1 MENTEHR
8 VQSQFSQRTSVWMR
22 MYIEQGT
29 LPTICQG
36 VAALGRP
43 GRVGISFEAAR
54 TFSET
59 AIKAAGFW
67 GTNSDHAEHD
77 KQVDLV
83 VRVISRD
90 CLRAPAPSFNADSR
104 TAGLR
109 RNICGN

>member
-8 VQSQFSQRTSVWMR
+8 VQSQFSQRTGVWMR
-22 MYIEQGT
+22 MYIEQGA

-36 VAALGRP
+36 VAALGRS

-59 AIKAAGFW
+59 AIKVAGFW
-67 GTNSDHAEHD
+67 GTDCDHAEHD

-90 CLRAPAPSFNADSR
+90 CLRAPAPSFNVGSR
-104 TAGLR
+104 SAGLR
-109 RNICGN
+109 INICGH